1 MSFTQDELQSF
12 NAILEQRLAI
22 HRQELEYTF
31 DRRLRMLTH
40 EFEQQLIATQH
51 YLMSA
56 LPQRVLELQPERKG
70 AAQPDSQALIKEG
83 ERQKQQIVELVENA
97 LANHLLAIER
107 LIQQRP
113 ASPTSDLIPAHIPED
128 FPDLNAIEIQAEIP
142 WNELADVIEKALDE
156 RLTPLNESIKS
167 SLQNMEQYLQTQLQN
182 LQRELSHQQSSN
194 GKADYELSLPKDQE

>member
-12 NAILEQRLAI
+12 SAILEQRLAI

-40 EFEQQLIATQH
+40 EFEQHLIATQH

-56 LPQRVLELQPERKG
+56 LPQRVLEVLPERK
-70 AAQPDSQALIKEG
+70 AVAQPDSQVLIKEG
-83 ERQKQQIVELVENA
+83 ERQKQQVVDLVENA
-97 LANHLLAIER
+97 LANHLFAIER

-113 ASPTSDLIPAHIPED
+113 VSSSSDLTPTHVSEN

-142 WNELADVIEKALDE
+142 WNELTDVVEKALDE
-156 RLTPLNESIKS
+156 RLTVLNESIQS
-167 SLQNMEQYLQTQLQN
+167 SFQNMEQYLLAQLQN
-182 LQRELSHQQSSN
+182 LQRELAPQQSSN
-194 GKADYELSLPKDQE
+194 GAGDYELSLPKEE